1 MRRIYLCSLK
11 YMYSEVLE
19 LYICETNE
27 KNGRMEEWKN
37 GRMEEWKNGREGER
51 GRGVKE

>member
-1 MRRIYLCSLK
+1 MRRIYLCSQK

-37 GRMEEWKNGREGER
+37 GRMEER
-51 GRGVKE
+51 GRGGEG